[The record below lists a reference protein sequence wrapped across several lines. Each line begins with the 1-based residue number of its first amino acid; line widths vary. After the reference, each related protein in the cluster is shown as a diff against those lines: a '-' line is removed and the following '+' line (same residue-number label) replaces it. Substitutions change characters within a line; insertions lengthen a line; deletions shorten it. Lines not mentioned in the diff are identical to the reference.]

1 MSFMVVVFM
10 FIVILIAFIIA
21 LVLWE
26 RFTTW
31 IRARRCPNKKARRRT
46 IIYGDIFECTTC
58 GWYTQDSQARH
69 P

>member
-1 MSFMVVVFM
+1 MIFMVIVFM

-46 IIYGDIFECTTC
+46 TIYGDMF
-58 GWYTQDSQARH
+58 
-69 P
+69 